1 MTEEEETGKYTDAEM
16 EKWTVADW
24 EKYFEKK
31 ETQPGTIDLNKD
43 VFDNDQEEETG
54 TVNLFKN

>member
-1 MTEEEETGKYTDAEM
+1 MTEEEM
-16 EKWTVADW
+16 ENMTVADW

-31 ETQPGTIDLNKD
+31 ETQPGTVDLNKD

-54 TVNLFKN
+54 IVDLFKD